1 MVLQG
6 IQIGMVVVVV
16 IQYSV
21 LTYQNL
27 NCLLYILGNPARIL
41 LKMLYSTKYVAKT
54 QHDEHVAFFHAHWLS
69 SLGKRFKVDFV
80 CSLML
85 ILLLSA
91 CVLSS
96 ILVQS
101 HRVWYRAKLPVQFR
115 VTVSIEESCVT
126 NDLIDLILILSH
138 LEIHRL
144 PLTWL

>member
-27 NCLLYILGNPARIL
+27 NCLLYILGNPTRIL
-41 LKMLYSTKYVAKT
+41 LKMLYSTKYVAQT
-54 QHDEHVAFFHAHWLS
+54 QHVAFFHAHWLS